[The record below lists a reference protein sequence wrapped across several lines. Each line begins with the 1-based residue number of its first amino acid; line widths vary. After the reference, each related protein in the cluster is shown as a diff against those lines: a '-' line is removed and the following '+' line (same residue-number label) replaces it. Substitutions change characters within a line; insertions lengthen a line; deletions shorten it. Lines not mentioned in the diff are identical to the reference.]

1 MKIRMLSVTA
11 GGALLCFP
19 LVPSAAPAQ
28 AAADKTMT
36 VFVTA
41 AAVPDVGK
49 IDKATETKLLDALK
63 VARQKRKD
71 LEKTLK
77 AQHGNKREAWPAEIE
92 DQMYDAE
99 ETEALAEADWAYRK
113 VKQEGLS
120 DTAAD
125 IRKSI
130 AGDGVAGKKDH
141 IALVDSAADAQLIVE
156 VNGRRSGSSG
166 SQPGLM
172 IVRDDLFWVSFVV
185 KPGPKLPAD
194 RFAAVPRTYRLR
206 RMGYQAWRLA
216 IPRPDHPEWRFEAH
230 STQRWGAA
238 ANVASVLVE
247 DFIGKNY
254 DAMLSAGS
262 AEE

>member
-28 AAADKTMT
+28 AAADRTMT

-49 IDKATETKLLDALK
+49 IDRATETKLLDALK
-63 VARQKRKD
+63 AARQKRKD

-156 VNGRRSGSSG
+156 VSGRRSGSSG

-206 RMGYQAWRLA
+206 RVGYQAWRLA